1 MAVPQN
7 DTVDE
12 KPASRK
18 PKDSKFKQQ
27 KLPAWQPILTAQTVL
42 PVFAVIG
49 ISFIPIG
56 VALLITSNNVMEIKK
71 DYTQCLDTTKGV
83 PCARVL
89 KSGNQENK
97 ICNCRVNFTIEE
109 GKELKGDVYLYY
121 GLSNF
126 YQNHRRYVRSR
137 DDDQLRGENNKL
149 SDYCEPFKEETNS
162 TTKKKHNYAPCGA
175 IANSFFQDR
184 FRLFYKTSTE
194 NLEAT
199 LKRTGIAWSTDKKVK
214 FDNPSGKPLSEAF
227 KDTVK
232 PKTWLQPI
240 YELDT
245 ENEENNGYKN
255 EDLIVWMRT
264 AALNTFRKLH
274 RIVDTS
280 KNDLFKDGL
289 RAGDYYID
297 IAYSFEVDSFKGK
310 KYVILTT
317 TSWIGGKNPFL
328 GIAYIVTGSVCIVLA
343 VVFFVIHIKIGKKPH
358 EMVSNVDS
366 STEY

>member
-1 MAVPQN
+1 MAVPQT
-7 DTVDE
+7 DSVDE

-42 PVFAVIG
+42 PVFAAIG
-49 ISFIPIG
+49 IAFIPIG
-56 VALLITSNNVMEIKK
+56 IALLITSNNVMEIKK
-71 DYTQCLDTTKGV
+71 DYTHCNDTETGQS
-83 PCARVL
+83 CARVIRDGT
-89 KSGNQENK
+89 KKTCKCEVKFN
-97 ICNCRVNFTIEE
+97 IAE
-109 GKELKGDVYLYY
+109 GEELKGNVYLYY

-137 DDDQLRGENNKL
+137 DDDQLRGETGKL
-149 SDYCEPFKEETNS
+149 TDYCDPYKDEKNS
-162 TTKKKHNYAPCGA
+162 TSGKTFKYAPCGS

-184 FRLFYKTSTE
+184 FSLSYQKPNKEYVT
-194 NLEAT
+194 AK
-199 LKRTGIAWSTDKKVK
+199 LKNTGIAWSTDKRVK
-214 FDNPSGKPLSEAF
+214 FNNPGGKPLKEAF
-227 KDTVK
+227 KDTIK
-232 PKTWLQPI
+232 PKNWLKPV

-245 ENEENNGYKN
+245 ENEDNNGYKN

-280 KNDLFKDGL
+280 DEYFKDGL
-289 RAGDYYID
+289 RAGNYKID
-297 IAYSFEVDSFKGK
+297 VDYSFEVDSFKGK
-310 KYVILTT
+310 KYIILTT
-317 TSWIGGKNPFL
+317 TSWLGGKNPFL

-343 VVFFVIHIKIGKKPH
+343 VVFFIIHIKIGKKPH